1 MFNRKSETQ
10 NINDLP
16 ISTGVSVKERLKLF
30 NSTAINYPKPE
41 NKPIITKVK
50 TTINPKIN
58 NNLEAKEKKDEKKS
72 IDKIENKKEEKKIEI
87 KNKDNKDNKK
97 EVKEDIKKVD
107 DIKKT
112 DEINNNKKINN
123 KIKTEKD
130 INKEQNITK
139 DKKIDNKKEEVK
151 TEPKNKDIKKQENNK
166 NDLNKEKP
174 VIKEQKKEEIKKEKT
189 IKEKKEEVTKER
201 EKKNDNK
208 NKIENNQENK
218 IESKNQNIKNIEKE
232 EISKKK
238 SEEKIK
244 ETPEENI
251 KKDIEKEKI
260 QNKEQVSEKKGT
272 EEKQNKE
279 INRKEIESKENKE
292 VTEDLKNDKNITE
305 EIKNENKEDIEKN
318 EENLKRK
325 KEEEKEGVIED
336 NVQKNENEVNKVEDK
351 KNKKIEE
358 NEKEAEYKE
367 EVKDKELNKDIE
379 EEKNEDNNKD
389 NKSEENVDENMEDKI
404 NKENLEDNLINN
416 ENENIKDNKTEEIA
430 FKEDEIKKE
439 DEEEKKEVIKDDN
452 KPKINEEI
460 DNKET
465 IEEDNKQKVKEE
477 EIINKEENK
486 NIVENKG
493 KDIKEKGNF
502 EKTEKEI
509 NKEEKLQDKN
519 VINEEDKKKK
529 EKDIKVKKTKKEK
542 KAKEIY
548 LEDNYYKDEWE
559 YDDDLID
566 LYDISSP
573 EESEEEDI
581 QYESEL
587 INNSE
592 ADKDTSI
599 ELKNKKNEK
608 SRSIVLDN
616 PLIETKGKES
626 RVNITRT
633 FTTQID
639 SKTKKK
645 ITSDL
650 GFEILDTLD
659 EEIQPSSTMNT
670 SIESSLPEN
679 LLESINYEV
688 YLSEL
693 KSGKKE
699 YSHET
704 FCEGFFLASFPKK
717 NGQVIEK
724 SSKFPASCGHQEC
737 SELPSMKPEIILKY
751 PLKNTKNLE
760 FNNLAATICF
770 PTGIKMCY
778 SEEEMPKPIEDYVTQ
793 ITNQK
798 GERLYM
804 RTFHFYK
811 KMSNIVFMKEY
822 EVNSLKYNLS
832 TFGDEYL
839 FLKEEQYT
847 EEITDSIQ
855 KNLDFCQELG
865 SRDIVYVPHCLC
877 LISKYPY
884 IAELGKCLET
894 IYRILGTKKDLLNF
908 EINDLIMY
916 LINSLPI
923 PEQNMRIQFFIPYCN
938 NPKIELQCP
947 KLNDISIMN
956 SNFMGLF
963 KYLSTDNIVLIFR
976 LLLSEKK
983 ILFIHD
989 DYTELTNITNS
1000 FITLLYP
1007 FQWIHPYIPIMST
1020 QMLKYLETFLP
1031 FLNGIHIS
1039 LMNLVE
1045 KIFKD
1050 DENNEDE
1057 VFLVYIKT
1065 GEINISSIFKKN
1077 KNKFGKYV
1085 QNNIPV
1091 LPYEKDLKKDLKI
1104 LEASKKQIKNEILEN
1119 KFREAFINIFVKM
1132 FHDYE
1137 KYIMNLDE
1145 ETVFNKVLFMK
1156 NITNKDEKTDQFY
1169 NEFLDSQLFQQFS
1182 QNSNSKENNYFRK
1195 KIKEYKD
1202 KENKMKKSE
1211 KGNKMSNAINKK
1223 NIVYLAAPYIGLTN
1237 TEKNNIDTIIES
1249 YKVNNDSENSEMKNK
1264 ILEDMAEINPDNYK
1278 NSKCFIYLNPE
1289 KKEAVKE
1296 EEKKNQNIPIKM
1308 GELTEKQLDA
1318 IKDNIKDIVVQIF
1331 KSQIAVN
1338 EVKTLKKKVFRDL
1351 ETSAGRS
1358 FFISL
1363 ITNKNNNIISLQENS
1378 FLFLEDLIQGI
1389 LNSTLKCD
1397 ETDQLIEEIS
1407 ILIMSTRYFEIDIE
1421 ENSKDKNLAN
1431 VHIIMFQC
1439 LKKFLSSYNKITQKN
1454 FWKKWYDLEIKK
1466 TLDDNSDEND
1476 IKIKTKIILEIC
1488 KNMIFFEISKSNVKN
1503 VVEYINKIIFG
1514 EGTELFEKLRKEYIQ
1529 IISKAR
1535 YISAVNNL

>member
-151 TEPKNKDIKKQENNK
+151 TEPKNKDIKNQENNK

-318 EENLKRK
+318 EENLKQK

-509 NKEEKLQDKN
+509 NKEKKLQDKN
-519 VINEEDKKKK
+519 VIKAEDNKKK

-679 LLESINYEV
+679 LLESINYEA

-916 LINSLPI
+916 LINSIPI

-1296 EEKKNQNIPIKM
+1296 EEKKNQDISIKM

>member
-58 NNLEAKEKKDEKKS
+58 NNLEAKDKKDEKKS

-232 EISKKK
+232 ENSKKK

-305 EIKNENKEDIEKN
+305 EIKNENKEDIKKN
-318 EENLKRK
+318 EENLKQK

-509 NKEEKLQDKN
+509 NKEKKLQDKN
-519 VINEEDKKKK
+519 VIKAEDNKKK

-573 EESEEEDI
+573 EESEEEEI

-679 LLESINYEV
+679 LLESINYEA

-916 LINSLPI
+916 LINSIPI

-1289 KKEAVKE
+1289 MKEAVKE
-1296 EEKKNQNIPIKM
+1296 EEKKNQNISIKM

>member
-58 NNLEAKEKKDEKKS
+58 NNLEAKDKKDEKKS

-151 TEPKNKDIKKQENNK
+151 AEPKNKDIKKQENNK

-318 EENLKRK
+318 EENLKQK

-389 NKSEENVDENMEDKI
+389 NKSEENADVNMEDKI

-477 EIINKEENK
+477 EIISKEENK

-679 LLESINYEV
+679 LLESINYEA

-916 LINSLPI
+916 LINSIPI

-1296 EEKKNQNIPIKM
+1296 EEKKNQNISIKM

-1466 TLDDNSDEND
+1466 TLDDNSNEND

>member
-30 NSTAINYPKPE
+30 NSIAINYPKPE

-232 EISKKK
+232 ENSKKK
-238 SEEKIK
+238 SEEKNK
-244 ETPEENI
+244 EIPGENI

-318 EENLKRK
+318 EENLKQK

-509 NKEEKLQDKN
+509 NKEKKLQDKN
-519 VINEEDKKKK
+519 VIKAEDNKKK

-573 EESEEEDI
+573 EESEEEEI

-679 LLESINYEV
+679 LLESINYEA

-916 LINSLPI
+916 LINSIPI

-1264 ILEDMAEINPDNYK
+1264 ILEDMAEINRDNYK

-1296 EEKKNQNIPIKM
+1296 EEKKNQDISIKM

-1514 EGTELFEKLRKEYIQ
+1514 EGTELFEKLKNEYIQ

>member
-318 EENLKRK
+318 EENLKQK

-336 NVQKNENEVNKVEDK
+336 NAKKNENEVNKVEDK

-573 EESEEEDI
+573 EESEEEEI

-679 LLESINYEV
+679 LLESINYEA

-916 LINSLPI
+916 LINSIPI

-1296 EEKKNQNIPIKM
+1296 EEKKNQNISIKM

>member
-58 NNLEAKEKKDEKKS
+58 NNLEAKDKKDEKKS

-174 VIKEQKKEEIKKEKT
+174 VIKEQKKEGIKKEKT

-292 VTEDLKNDKNITE
+292 ITEDQKNDKNITE

-318 EENLKRK
+318 EENLKQK

-509 NKEEKLQDKN
+509 NKEKKLQDKN
-519 VINEEDKKKK
+519 VIKAEDNKKK

-587 INNSE
+587 IYNSE

-679 LLESINYEV
+679 ILESINYEA

-916 LINSLPI
+916 LINSIPI

-1296 EEKKNQNIPIKM
+1296 EEKKNQNISIKM

>member
-232 EISKKK
+232 ENSKKK
-238 SEEKIK
+238 SEEKNK
-244 ETPEENI
+244 EIPGENI

-279 INRKEIESKENKE
+279 NNKKEIESKENKE

-318 EENLKRK
+318 EENLKQK

-509 NKEEKLQDKN
+509 NKEKKLQDKN
-519 VINEEDKKKK
+519 VIKAEDNKKK

-573 EESEEEDI
+573 EESEEEEI

-679 LLESINYEV
+679 LLESINYEA

-916 LINSLPI
+916 LINSIPI

-1289 KKEAVKE
+1289 MKEAVKE
-1296 EEKKNQNIPIKM
+1296 EEKKNQNISIKM

>member
-318 EENLKRK
+318 EENLKQK

-509 NKEEKLQDKN
+509 NKEKKLQDKN
-519 VINEEDKKKK
+519 VIKAEDNKKK

-573 EESEEEDI
+573 EESEEEEI

-916 LINSLPI
+916 LINSIPI

-1296 EEKKNQNIPIKM
+1296 EEKKNQNISIKM

-1466 TLDDNSDEND
+1466 TLEDNSDEND

-1514 EGTELFEKLRKEYIQ
+1514 EGTELFEKLKNEYIQ

>member
-318 EENLKRK
+318 EENLKQK

-509 NKEEKLQDKN
+509 NKEKKLQDKN
-519 VINEEDKKKK
+519 VIKAEDNKKK

-573 EESEEEDI
+573 EESEEEEI

-679 LLESINYEV
+679 LLESINYEA

-916 LINSLPI
+916 LINSIPI

-1296 EEKKNQNIPIKM
+1296 EEKKNQNISIKM

>member
-166 NDLNKEKP
+166 NDLNKEKQ

-318 EENLKRK
+318 EENLKQK

-336 NVQKNENEVNKVEDK
+336 NVQKNENEVNKVEDN
-351 KNKKIEE
+351 KNKKKEE

-404 NKENLEDNLINN
+404 NKEKLEDNLINN

-493 KDIKEKGNF
+493 KDIQEKGNF

-509 NKEEKLQDKN
+509 NKEKKLQDKN
-519 VINEEDKKKK
+519 VIKAEDNKKK

-573 EESEEEDI
+573 EESEEEEI

-679 LLESINYEV
+679 LLESINYEA

-916 LINSLPI
+916 LINSIPI
-923 PEQNMRIQFFIPYCN
+923 PEQNMRIQFFVPYCN

-1278 NSKCFIYLNPE
+1278 NSKCFIYINPE

-1296 EEKKNQNIPIKM
+1296 EEKKNQNISIKI

-1466 TLDDNSDEND
+1466 TLEDNSDEND

>member
-151 TEPKNKDIKKQENNK
+151 TEPKNKDIKNQENNK

-318 EENLKRK
+318 EENLKQK

-509 NKEEKLQDKN
+509 NKEKKLQDKN
-519 VINEEDKKKK
+519 VIKAEDNKKK

-573 EESEEEDI
+573 EESEEEEI

-679 LLESINYEV
+679 LLESINYEA

-916 LINSLPI
+916 LINSIPI

-1296 EEKKNQNIPIKM
+1296 EEKKNQNISIKM

>member
-30 NSTAINYPKPE
+30 NSIAINYPKPE

-232 EISKKK
+232 ENSKKK
-238 SEEKIK
+238 SEEKNK
-244 ETPEENI
+244 EIPGENI

-318 EENLKRK
+318 EENLKQK

-509 NKEEKLQDKN
+509 NKEKKLQDKN
-519 VINEEDKKKK
+519 VIKAEDNKKK

-573 EESEEEDI
+573 EESEEEEI

-679 LLESINYEV
+679 LLESINYEA

-916 LINSLPI
+916 LINSIPI

-1264 ILEDMAEINPDNYK
+1264 ILEDMAEINRDNYK

-1296 EEKKNQNIPIKM
+1296 EEKKNQDISIKM

>member
-232 EISKKK
+232 ENSKKK
-238 SEEKIK
+238 SEEKNK
-244 ETPEENI
+244 EIPGENM

-318 EENLKRK
+318 EENLKQK

-509 NKEEKLQDKN
+509 NKEKKLQDKN
-519 VINEEDKKKK
+519 VIKAEDNKKK

-573 EESEEEDI
+573 EESEEEEI

-916 LINSLPI
+916 LINSIPI

-1296 EEKKNQNIPIKM
+1296 EEKKNQNISIKM

>member
-72 IDKIENKKEEKKIEI
+72 IDKIENKKEEKKLEI

-318 EENLKRK
+318 EENLKQK

-439 DEEEKKEVIKDDN
+439 DEKEKKEVIKDDN

-509 NKEEKLQDKN
+509 NKEKKLQDKN
-519 VINEEDKKKK
+519 VIKAEDNKKK

-573 EESEEEDI
+573 EESEEEEI

-679 LLESINYEV
+679 LLESINYEA

-916 LINSLPI
+916 LINSIPI

-1156 NITNKDEKTDQFY
+1156 NITNKDEKIDQFY

-1296 EEKKNQNIPIKM
+1296 EEKKNQNISIKM

-1363 ITNKNNNIISLQENS
+1363 ISNKNNNIISLQENS

>member
-58 NNLEAKEKKDEKKS
+58 NNLEAKDKKDEKKS

-318 EENLKRK
+318 EENLKQK

-379 EEKNEDNNKD
+379 EKKNEDNNKD

-573 EESEEEDI
+573 EESEEEEI

-916 LINSLPI
+916 LINSIPI

-1296 EEKKNQNIPIKM
+1296 EEKKNQDISIKM

>member
-87 KNKDNKDNKK
+87 KNKDNKDNKN

-232 EISKKK
+232 ENSKKK

-279 INRKEIESKENKE
+279 NNKKEIESKENKE

-318 EENLKRK
+318 EENLKQK

-367 EVKDKELNKDIE
+367 ELKDKELNKDIE

-509 NKEEKLQDKN
+509 NKEKKLQDKN
-519 VINEEDKKKK
+519 VIKAEDNKKK

-573 EESEEEDI
+573 EESEEEEI

-679 LLESINYEV
+679 LLESINYEA

-916 LINSLPI
+916 LINSIPI

-1289 KKEAVKE
+1289 MKEAVKE
-1296 EEKKNQNIPIKM
+1296 EEKKNQNISIKM

>member
-232 EISKKK
+232 ENSKKK

-318 EENLKRK
+318 EENLKQK

-389 NKSEENVDENMEDKI
+389 NKSEENVGENMEDKI

-509 NKEEKLQDKN
+509 NKEKKLQDKN
-519 VINEEDKKKK
+519 VIKAEDNKKK

-573 EESEEEDI
+573 EESEEEEI

-916 LINSLPI
+916 LINSIPI

-1296 EEKKNQNIPIKM
+1296 EEKKNQNISIKM

-1466 TLDDNSDEND
+1466 TLEDNSDEND

-1514 EGTELFEKLRKEYIQ
+1514 EGTELFEKLKNEYIQ

>member
-318 EENLKRK
+318 EENLKPK

-509 NKEEKLQDKN
+509 NKEKKLQDKN
-519 VINEEDKKKK
+519 VIKAEDNKKK

-573 EESEEEDI
+573 EESEEEVI

-811 KMSNIVFMKEY
+811 KTSNIVFMKEY

-916 LINSLPI
+916 LINSIPI

-1466 TLDDNSDEND
+1466 TLEDNSDEND

>member
-318 EENLKRK
+318 EENLKQK

-439 DEEEKKEVIKDDN
+439 DEKEKKEVIKDDN

-509 NKEEKLQDKN
+509 NKEKKLQDKN
-519 VINEEDKKKK
+519 VIKAEDNKKK

-573 EESEEEDI
+573 EESEEEEI

-679 LLESINYEV
+679 LLESINYEA

-916 LINSLPI
+916 LINSIPI

-1296 EEKKNQNIPIKM
+1296 EEKKNQNISIKM

-1363 ITNKNNNIISLQENS
+1363 ISNKNNNIISLQENS

>member
-72 IDKIENKKEEKKIEI
+72 IDKIENKKEEKKLEI

-318 EENLKRK
+318 EENLKQK

-509 NKEEKLQDKN
+509 NKEKKLQDKN
-519 VINEEDKKKK
+519 VIKAEDNKKK

-573 EESEEEDI
+573 EESEEEEI

-679 LLESINYEV
+679 LLESINYEA

-916 LINSLPI
+916 LINSIPI

-1296 EEKKNQNIPIKM
+1296 EEKKNQNISIKM

-1363 ITNKNNNIISLQENS
+1363 ISNKNNNIISLQENS

>member
-58 NNLEAKEKKDEKKS
+58 NNLEAKDKKDEKKS

-151 TEPKNKDIKKQENNK
+151 AEPKNKDIKKQENNK

-318 EENLKRK
+318 EENLKQK

-404 NKENLEDNLINN
+404 NKENLDNLINN

-509 NKEEKLQDKN
+509 NKEKKLQDKN
-519 VINEEDKKKK
+519 VIKAEGNKKK

-679 LLESINYEV
+679 LLESINYEA

-916 LINSLPI
+916 LINSIPI

-1466 TLDDNSDEND
+1466 TLEDNSDEND

-1514 EGTELFEKLRKEYIQ
+1514 EGTELFEKLKNEYIQ

>member
-318 EENLKRK
+318 EENLKQK

-389 NKSEENVDENMEDKI
+389 NKSEENVGENMEDKI

-509 NKEEKLQDKN
+509 NKEKKLQDKN
-519 VINEEDKKKK
+519 VIKAEDNKKK

-573 EESEEEDI
+573 EESEEEEI

-679 LLESINYEV
+679 LLESINYEA

-916 LINSLPI
+916 LINSIPI

-1296 EEKKNQNIPIKM
+1296 EEKKNQNISIKM

-1466 TLDDNSDEND
+1466 TLEDNSDEND

-1514 EGTELFEKLRKEYIQ
+1514 EGTELFEKLKNEYIQ